1 MDGAETLFLGATLN
15 SLVLDALLRLKVST
29 NVNMFYLY
37 QLPVPRLTKSH
48 PSFPPI
54 VERAARLICTTPDF
68 DELANEVGLG
78 NHKAGATDR
87 VERARLRAELDGL
100 VAHLYGL
107 TEEEFAHILATFPV
121 VEASVKEAALAAY
134 KAFAPKS
141 ADQEVAAMIAG
152 GESATVEFK
161 STARWDLKQNMQNK
175 AMEQVIVKTVAAFL
189 NTEGGTLLIG
199 VGDTG
204 TVLGLGNDYKTF
216 GKHQDRD
223 GFENWLTTLLL
234 DQFGKESSPLI
245 RITFHDTAGQD
256 VCRLAVKPS
265 PKPVYVTDVN
275 AENLYIRTGN
285 ATRQLTTKEAI
296 EYSKHR
302 WL

>member
-1 MDGAETLFLGATLN
+1 
-15 SLVLDALLRLKVST
+15 
-29 NVNMFYLY
+29 MFTFY
-37 QLPVPRLTKSH
+37 QLPLPRLAERDIA
-48 PSFPPI
+48 FEPI
-54 VERAARLICTTPDF
+54 TSRAARLICTTPEF
-68 DELANEVGLG
+68 DDLAKEVGLG
-78 NHKAGATDR
+78 NHKAGATDFA
-87 VERARLRAELDGL
+87 ERALLRAEIDGL

-121 VEASVKEAALAAY
+121 VEASVKDAALAAY

-152 GESATVEFK
+152 GESATLEFK
-161 STARWDLKQNMQNK
+161 STARWDLKQNMQSK

-199 VGDTG
+199 VDDSR
-204 TVLGLGNDYKTF
+204 TVLGLANDYKTL
-216 GKHQDRD
+216 GKRQDRD

-234 DQFGKESSPLI
+234 DQFGNESSPLI
-245 RITFHDTAGQD
+245 RITFHDMAGQD
-256 VCRLAVKPS
+256 VCRVAVKPS
-265 PKPVYVTDVN
+265 PKAVYVTDAN

-296 EYSKHR
+296 EYSKQR
-302 WL
+302 WR